1 MIQLYLGIHCQKYG
15 QYIGKTKTSENTST
29 YGCTVAELYTDNM
42 ADTFTDGSVCI
53 CGKSRMFFYLTQ
65 CCHGT
70 DDKLCIRLG
79 DLIQP
84 KP

>member
-1 MIQLYLGIHCQKYG
+1 MIQLYLGIHCQKHG
-15 QYIGKTKTSENTST
+15 QYIGKPKRPKILPP
-29 YGCTVAELYTDNM
+29 TVAQLRNCTP
-42 ADTFTDGSVCI
+42 TIWRTL
-53 CGKSRMFFYLTQ
+53 SRMAPSVYAASPHVFFYLTQ